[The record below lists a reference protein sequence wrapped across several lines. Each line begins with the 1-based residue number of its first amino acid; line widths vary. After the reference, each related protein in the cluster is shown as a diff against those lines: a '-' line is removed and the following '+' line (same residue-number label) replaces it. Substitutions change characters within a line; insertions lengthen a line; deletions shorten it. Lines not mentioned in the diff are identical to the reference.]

1 MSEYRLAEKPAL
13 DVLAA
18 LRYQPLAPDA
28 ALAMRQEEN
37 RVILKPV
44 LIEAL
49 RAINGIGSDDAEA
62 IYSDLATL
70 SDNEDWQKKLRG
82 GYSRR
87 LAGENRNRPIALID
101 FKQPANNR
109 FHVVRQFRVAAQRP
123 RIADIVLFV
132 NGIPLVVIEAKSPL
146 KTTAKSEEAFEQ
158 IKQYERDISRLFA
171 PNAFNIVTDG
181 IVTLYGATGAPSQFY
196 APWPDAWPHMRA
208 DFADDL
214 AKDVWCLCEPS
225 RLLDLLAHFIVFE
238 TDPETGRK
246 TKKICRYQQFRA
258 VNKAVQRVAE
268 GVHRKGLIWHTQGSG
283 KSLTMVFLALK
294 LKTHLTLD
302 APTLANPNILVL
314 TDRIDLNTQISST
327 FVACGLPNP
336 KRAGSVA
343 DLREAVA
350 RGGNGQILLS
360 TIFKFAGSRDPIPNS
375 ENWIV
380 LVDECHRTQEK
391 DLGAYLQAT
400 LPDAHFYGFTGTP
413 IKSTDK
419 DTYARFSIEGEG
431 YLDKY
436 GIDDAVREGAT
447 VPILYEGRKT
457 DWAINEAE
465 IDILF
470 DRWFVDLPDDKRE
483 ELKRKGLTLATIAKH
498 PERVRLVA
506 LDIWEHFKQVC
517 QPDGFK
523 AQVVVVDREAVIFY
537 RAALASVIAA
547 DLVKSGVEAD
557 TATAQADAMIACV
570 YSQSQEDNKP
580 SEIAEVAALRAGLE
594 TYYLDTAAEK
604 EAKKRFKAFGVEP
617 SFLIVCDK
625 LLTGFDAPIEAV
637 MYLDKPLREH
647 GLLQAIARTNRTC
660 SLTRA
665 DDVEITKPHGR
676 IVDYIGVTSHLDEAL
691 QSYRSEDVENALRDI
706 AILRND
712 LKEAHARYRSQ
723 KRAMG
728 LEGMDEKVAA
738 YAVGKFAADDREDE
752 WFDLQRLARN
762 FIRVYGNLSPDPAI
776 LDFTDEVKWA
786 SAFLRLATQVIAK
799 DESLDHRS
807 YTGKIRDMLE
817 EHVHVTGLS
826 TTIRLRNITDPHF
839 VDDFATEEKTE
850 EELQEAFVRKSA
862 ELRRVTR
869 ELVDKNPAQYGRFSE
884 RVLEIIRRFEQA
896 QIAAAEGLRDFEDL
910 TGGINAEQGAHAELG
925 MDERAFSILRIMEAL
940 ASDTVHATL
949 RAAAVAIGAVYAGA
963 QASQPAF
970 TFMPEYLRSLRQ
982 QVRRIL
988 SQHDIT
994 ETKAI
999 RDAVE
1004 EFAIHAYAG
1013 VIDAVAPHRPG

>member
-13 DVLAA
+13 DMLAA
-18 LRYQPLAPDA
+18 LGYQPLAPEA

-37 RVILKPV
+37 RVILKP
-44 LIEAL
+44 LLTQAL
-49 RAINGIGSDDAEA
+49 QALNGIGLDDAEA
-62 IYSDLATL
+62 IYNDLATL

-87 LAGENRNRPIALID
+87 LAGKNRDQPIALID
-101 FKQPANNR
+101 FKVPANNR
-109 FHVVRQFRVAAQRP
+109 FHVVPQFRVAAQRP

-132 NGIPLVVIEAKSPL
+132 NGIPLVVVEAKSPL
-146 KTTAKSEEAFEQ
+146 KATAKAGEAFEQ
-158 IKQYERDISRLFA
+158 IKQYERDIPRLFA
-171 PNAFNIVTDG
+171 SNAFNIVTDG
-181 IVTLYGATGAPSQFY
+181 IVTLYGATGARSSFY
-196 APWPDAWPHMRA
+196 APWPDAWSRTRSE
-208 DFADDL
+208 FVDDL
-214 AKDVWCLCEPS
+214 AKDLWCLAEPS

-246 TKKICRYQQFRA
+246 LKKVCRYQQFRA
-258 VNKAVQRVAE
+258 VNRAVQRVAE
-268 GVHRKGLIWHTQGSG
+268 GDHRKGLIWHTQGSG

-314 TDRIDLNTQISST
+314 TDRIDLDTQIGST

-336 KRAGSVA
+336 KQAGSVA
-343 DLREAVA
+343 ELREAVA

-360 TIFKFAGSRDPIPNS
+360 TIFKFAGSCDAIPNS

-400 LPDAHFYGFTGTP
+400 LPDARFFGFTGTP

-436 GIDDAVREGAT
+436 GIDDAVRDGAT

-470 DRWFVDLPDDKRE
+470 DRWFLDLPDDKRE
-483 ELKRKGLTLATIAKH
+483 QLKRKGLTLATIAKH
-498 PERVRLVA
+498 PERVRLIA

-517 QPDGFK
+517 APDGFK
-523 AQVVVVDREAVIFY
+523 AQIVAVDREAVILY

-547 DLVKSGVEAD
+547 DLVQGGMNEDAALAK
-557 TATAQADAMIACV
+557 ADAMISCV
-570 YSQSQEDNKP
+570 YSKSQEDNKP
-580 SEIAEVAALRAGLE
+580 SEDPDVAALRTELE
-594 TYYLDTAAEK
+594 RQYLDDAAEK
-604 EAKKRFKAFGVEP
+604 EAKKSFKAFGQEP

-637 MYLDKPLREH
+637 MYLDKPLKEH

-660 SLTRA
+660 SLKRP
-665 DDVEITKPHGR
+665 DGIEITKPHGR

-706 AILRND
+706 TILRND

-728 LEGMDEKVAA
+728 LEGMDEKAAA
-738 YAVGKFAADDREDE
+738 YAVGKLATAGREDE

-762 FIRVYGNLSPDPAI
+762 FIRVYGDLSPDPAI

-786 SAFLRLATQVIAK
+786 AAFLRLATQVIAK

-817 EHVHVTGLS
+817 AHVHATGLS
-826 TTIRLRNITDPHF
+826 TTIRLRSITDPNF
-839 VDDFATEEKTE
+839 ADDFATEEKTDA
-850 EELQEAFVRKSA
+850 ELQEAFVRKSA

-884 RVLEIIRRFEQA
+884 RVLEIIRRFEEG
-896 QIAAAEGLRDFEDL
+896 QIAAAEGLREFEDL
-910 TGGINAEQGAHAELG
+910 AGGINAEKGAHAELG

-940 ASDTVHATL
+940 ASDAGHGAL
-949 RAAAVAIGAVYAGA
+949 QDAAIAIGAIYAGA

-970 TFMPEYLRSLRQ
+970 TFMPDYLRSLRQ

-988 SQHDIT
+988 SEHGIG
-994 ETKAI
+994 ESMAI
-999 RDAVE
+999 REAVE
-1004 EFAIHAYAG
+1004 EFAVHAYAG
-1013 VIDAVAPHRPG
+1013 GH

>member
-18 LRYQPLAPDA
+18 LGYQPLSPEA

-37 RVILKPV
+37 RVILKPL
-44 LIEAL
+44 LIEAVQAL
-49 RAINGIGSDDAEA
+49 NGIGLDDAEA
-62 IYSDLATL
+62 IYNDLATL
-70 SDNEDWQKKLRG
+70 SDNEDWQRKLRG

-87 LAGENRNRPIALID
+87 LAGKNRDQPIALID
-101 FKQPANNR
+101 FKVPANNR

-123 RIADIVLFV
+123 RIADMVLFV
-132 NGIPLVVIEAKSPL
+132 NGIPLVVLEAKSPL
-146 KTTAKSEEAFEQ
+146 KATAKAGEAFEQ
-158 IKQYERDISRLFA
+158 IKQYERDIPRLFA
-171 PNAFNIVTDG
+171 SNAFNIVTDG
-181 IVTLYGATGAPSQFY
+181 IVTLYGATGAPSSFY
-196 APWPDAWPHMRA
+196 APWPDAWPRVRA
-208 DFADDL
+208 EFADDL
-214 AKDVWCLCEPS
+214 AKDLWCLCDPS
-225 RLLDLLAHFIVFE
+225 RLLDFLAHFIVFE

-246 TKKICRYQQFRA
+246 IKKVCRYQQFRA

-268 GVHRKGLIWHTQGSG
+268 GVHRKGLVWHTQGSG
-283 KSLTMVFLALK
+283 KSLTMVFLAVK

-302 APTLANPNILVL
+302 APALANPNILVL
-314 TDRIDLNTQISST
+314 TDRIDLDTQISST

-336 KRAGSVA
+336 KQAGSVA
-343 DLREAVA
+343 ELRQAVA

-400 LPDAHFYGFTGTP
+400 LPDAVFFGFTGTP

-436 GIDDAVREGAT
+436 GIDDAVRDGAT

-483 ELKRKGLTLATIAKH
+483 QLKRKGLTLATIAKH

-517 QPDGFK
+517 APDGFK
-523 AQVVVVDREAVIFY
+523 AQIVAVDREAVILY

-547 DLVKSGVEAD
+547 DLAKGGMD
-557 TATAQADAMIACV
+557 TEPARAKADAMIACV
-570 YSQSQEDNKP
+570 YSKSQEDNKP
-580 SEIAEVAALRAGLE
+580 SEDPDVAALRTVLE
-594 TYYLDTAAEK
+594 QQYLDDAAEK
-604 EAKKRFKAFGVEP
+604 EAKKAFKAFGQEP

-637 MYLDKPLREH
+637 MYLDKPLKEH

-660 SLTRA
+660 SLKRPNGI
-665 DDVEITKPHGR
+665 EITKPHGR
-676 IVDYIGVTSHLDEAL
+676 IVDYIGVTNHLDEAL
-691 QSYRSEDVENALRDI
+691 QSYRFEDVENALRDI

-723 KRAMG
+723 KRSMG
-728 LEGMDEKVAA
+728 LEGMDEKAAA
-738 YAVGKFAADDREDE
+738 YAVGKLAADGREDE

-762 FIRVYGNLSPDPAI
+762 FIRVYGDLSPDPAI

-786 SAFLRLATQVIAK
+786 AAFLRLATQVIAK
-799 DESLDHRS
+799 DESLDHRH

-817 EHVHVTGLS
+817 AHVHATGLS
-826 TTIRLRNITDPHF
+826 TTIRLRSMTDPNF
-839 VDDFATEEKTE
+839 ADDFVTEEKTDA
-850 EELQEAFVRKSA
+850 ELQEAFVRKSA

-884 RVLEIIRRFEQA
+884 RVLEIIRRFEKG
-896 QIAAAEGLRDFEDL
+896 QIAAAEGLREFEDL
-910 TGGINAEQGAHAELG
+910 TGGINDEQGAHAELG

-940 ASDTVHATL
+940 APDTGHGTL
-949 RAAAVAIGAVYAGA
+949 QDAAIGIGTIYAGA

-988 SQHDIT
+988 SEHGIG
-994 ETKAI
+994 ESKAI
-999 RDAVE
+999 REAVE
-1004 EFAIHAYAG
+1004 EFAVHAYVG
-1013 VIDAVAPHRPG
+1013 GH

>member
-13 DVLAA
+13 DVLAVLGYEA
-18 LRYQPLAPDA
+18 LPPEI
-28 ALAMRQEEN
+28 ALTMRQEEN
-37 RVILKPV
+37 RAILKPV

-49 RAINGIGSDDAEA
+49 QTLNCIGLEDAEA
-62 IYSDLATL
+62 IYNDLATL

-82 GYSRR
+82 SYSRR
-87 LAGENRNRPIALID
+87 LAGENRDRPIGLID
-101 FKQPANNR
+101 FKTPANNR

-146 KTTAKSEEAFEQ
+146 KATAKAEEAFEQ
-158 IKQYERDISRLFA
+158 IKQYERDIPRLFA
-171 PNAFNIVTDG
+171 PNAFNIVSDG
-181 IVTLYGATGAPSQFY
+181 ITTFYGATGAPSQFY
-196 APWPDAWPHMRA
+196 APWPDAWPRTRA
-208 DFADDL
+208 EFADDF
-214 AKDVWCLCEPS
+214 AKDLWCLCEPS

-238 TDPETGRK
+238 TDPETSRK
-246 TKKICRYQQFRA
+246 IKKVCRYQQFRA

-268 GVHRKGLIWHTQGSG
+268 GVHRKGLVWHTQGSG

-314 TDRIDLNTQISST
+314 TDRIDLDTQISST

-336 KRAGSVA
+336 KQAGSVA
-343 DLREAVA
+343 ELREAVA

-360 TIFKFAGSRDPIPNS
+360 TIFKFAGSRDPIPHS

-400 LPDAHFYGFTGTP
+400 LPDARFYGFTGTP

-436 GIDDAVREGAT
+436 GIDDAVRDGAT

-457 DWAINEAE
+457 DWAIDEAE

-470 DRWFVDLPDDKRE
+470 DRWFVDLPDEKRE
-483 ELKRKGLTLATIAKH
+483 ELKRKGMTLATIAKH

-523 AQVVVVDREAVIFY
+523 AQIVAVDREAVILY
-537 RAALASVIAA
+537 RTALAGVIAA
-547 DLVKSGVEAD
+547 DLVKGGMDVDA
-557 TATAQADAMIACV
+557 AQARADAMIACV
-570 YSQSQEDNKP
+570 YSKSQEDNKP
-580 SEIAEVAALRAGLE
+580 SEDPDITALRIELE
-594 TYYLDTAAEK
+594 RHHLDDAAEK
-604 EAKKRFKAFGVEP
+604 DAKKAFKAFGDEP

-637 MYLDKPLREH
+637 MYLDKPLKEH

-660 SLTRA
+660 SIKRPNGIE
-665 DDVEITKPHGR
+665 VTKPHGR
-676 IVDYIGVTSHLDEAL
+676 IVDYIGVTNHLDEAL
-691 QSYRSEDVENALRDI
+691 QSYHSEDVQNALRDI

-723 KRAMG
+723 KRAVG
-728 LEGMDEKVAA
+728 LEGMDEKTAA
-738 YAVGKFAADDREDE
+738 YAVGKLITDGREDE

-762 FIRVYGNLSPDPAI
+762 FIRVYGDLSPDPAI
-776 LDFTDEVKWA
+776 LDFTSEVKWA
-786 SAFLRLATQVIAK
+786 AAFLRLATQVVSK
-799 DESLDHRS
+799 DESLDHRH

-817 EHVHVTGLS
+817 AHVHATGLS
-826 TTIRLRNITDPHF
+826 TTIRLRSLTDPNF
-839 VDDFATEEKTE
+839 ADDFATKEKTE
-850 EELQEAFVRKSA
+850 AELQEAFVRKSA

-869 ELVDKNPAQYGRFSE
+869 ELIDKNPAQYGRFSE
-884 RVLEIIRRFEQA
+884 RVLEIIRRFEEG
-896 QIAAAEGLRDFEDL
+896 QIAAAEGLREFEDL
-910 TGGINAEQGAHAELG
+910 AGGITAEQGAHAELG
-925 MDERAFSILRIMEAL
+925 MDERTFSILRIMEAL
-940 ASDTVHATL
+940 APDAEHDAL
-949 RAAAVAIGAVYAGA
+949 QEAAISIGAVYAGA
-963 QASQPAF
+963 QSSQPAF
-970 TFMPEYLRSLRQ
+970 TFMPEYLRNLRQ

-988 SQHDIT
+988 SEHSIG
-994 ETKAI
+994 ETRAI

-1013 VIDAVAPHRPG
+1013 GH